1 MNLGF
6 QNGHFTGRSR
16 NMISNNVAC
25 FWESIENVLTRQFR
39 RKPGCSVLKW
49 ITPLLVLLLSLL
61 YSCRMSYSFT
71 GASISPN
78 VKTVSIAY
86 IPNNAGLVV
95 PTLSRTFTDALR
107 NYFTSQTNLNLVDR
121 NGDLDLDGA
130 ITQYVVLPVAIQ
142 ANETA
147 AMNRLT
153 IVVNVKFTNKTDPK
167 QNWETS
173 FSRYQDYSSTRNLSS
188 VQELLIAD
196 ITEQLVQDIFN
207 KAVVNW

>member
-1 MNLGF
+1 M
-6 QNGHFTGRSR
+6 T
-16 NMISNNVAC
+16 SNNITYL
-25 FWESIENVLTRQFR
+25 WESIESVLKRQFR
-39 RKPGCSVLKW
+39 RHPGFSRVTW
-49 ITPLLVLLLSLL
+49 IVTLLVVSGSLMS
-61 YSCRMSYSFT
+61 SCRMSYSFT

-86 IPNNAGLVV
+86 IPNNASLVV

-121 NGDLDLDGA
+121 SGDLNLDGT
-130 ITQYVVLPVAIQ
+130 INQYVVTPVAIQ
-142 ANETA
+142 GNETA
-147 AMNRLT
+147 ALNRLT
-153 IVVNVKFTNKTDPK
+153 IVVSVKFSNKTDPK

-173 FSRYQDYSSTRNLSS
+173 FSRYQDYSSTFNLSS
-188 VQELLIAD
+188 VQDGLIRD

>member
-1 MNLGF
+1 M
-6 QNGHFTGRSR
+6 T
-16 NMISNNVAC
+16 SNNIAYL
-25 FWESIENVLTRQFR
+25 WKSIDNVLKQKHHRYSGFSILTWFI
-39 RKPGCSVLKW
+39 PCM
-49 ITPLLVLLLSLL
+49 IMLLLLL
-61 YSCRMSYSFT
+61 NSCRMSYSFT

-107 NYFTSQTNLNLVDR
+107 NYFTSQTNLVLVDR
-121 NGDLDLDGA
+121 SGDLNLDGA
-130 ITQYVVLPVAIQ
+130 ITQYVVVPVAIQ
-142 ANETA
+142 GNETA

-153 IVVNVKFTNKTDPK
+153 IVVSVKFTNKTDTK
-167 QNWETS
+167 QNWEQT
-173 FSRYQDYSSTRNLSS
+173 FSRYVDYASTYNLSS
-188 VQELLIAD
+188 VQDGLIAD